1 MKRKFPWRSLLIG
14 IVVVAA
20 AVFAWTHFRGH
31 PAPAASGDQ
40 TNASGSGRKG
50 AGAAKDAKI
59 PVVVA
64 AATSKDVPV
73 YLDGLGSVQA
83 YNTVTVHTRVDG
95 ELVDIAFVEGQ
106 DVKAGQVLARL
117 DPRTFQAQLDQVTA
131 TKAKDD
137 AQLADARLDLDRYTN
152 LGNRVSG
159 QTLDTQRALVKQLEA
174 TVRVDQANIDN
185 ARTMLA
191 YCTITSPIDGRTGIR
206 QVDKG
211 NIVHASDANGLV
223 VITQIQPISILF
235 TLPQQDLPAIA
246 AAMQG
251 VDKLTDLAVGTD
263 KKTVL
268 DRGQLELVDNQIDPT
283 TGTIKLKST
292 FPNPKRTLWPG
303 GFVNVRLLV
312 STRLNATVVPS
323 VAIQRG
329 PQNSYVYA
337 LKSDDTVEMRTVK
350 VGMLADPDAVIDDG
364 VQPGDKIVVDGMARL
379 QNGSAVTTQRPAA
392 EGLSAPLSP
401 TTGLSRAHKQ

>member
-1 MKRKFPWRSLLIG
+1 MKRKIPWRSLLIG